1 MDILARDRH
10 FAFHA
15 WIGNSM
21 MLRSIAFVVLALIA
35 TPAFAQQ
42 NVNITADLF
51 TLDETSNMAV
61 FTGNVVVIHP
71 TVTVWADKVVATYG
85 AGGTTDLKTFDAT
98 GAVKL
103 KTIDQDATGEHAVF
117 TPGDQ
122 LLRLTGNVVVVNAG
136 GTVNADELVVNLET
150 NVSTFTS
157 GQKGRVTGVFTS
169 Q

>member
-1 MDILARDRH
+1 
-10 FAFHA
+10 
-15 WIGNSM
+15 M
-21 MLRSIAFVVLALIA
+21 MLRLFAFLALALAA

-42 NVNITADLF
+42 EVNITADLF
-51 TLDETSNMAV
+51 TLDEQTSTAV
-61 FTGNVVVIHP
+61 FTGNVVVVHP
-71 TVTVWADKVVATYG
+71 TVTVWAPKVVATYG
-85 AGGTTDLKTFDAT
+85 AGGTSDIKTFEAT

-103 KTIDQDATGEHAVF
+103 ETTDQTATGQRAVF

-122 LLRLTGNVVVVNAG
+122 LLRLTGDVVVVNAG
-136 GTVNADELVVNLET
+136 GTVNSDELVVNLET